1 MWTVCLPNFSAN
13 KTPLFELKQ
22 RRRRRFHTS
31 FPTFLFLG
39 IFFVHALRLLIQI
52 VIPYYG
58 TLERIF
64 YEHGTTV
71 VKIISFDRIRL
82 WLRQMNERK
91 ACILSESQRRTSWS
105 LKARAPSTFVKK
117 NSNLSVLRRPLCIKN
132 RKLRLHFA
140 PKIPRTHHAG
150 KNKGRLISLKT
161 GSLCRINNFIRA
173 SLLSLTI
180 SVSETEQQDKGTMGI
195 SFLSFA
201 PCGLYLPLGLT
212 SLVFAWRLS
221 CTLSSQTFP
230 FNGAGNIARKSG
242 WRVLVTWQTIMFPG
256 WPCHS
261 HRSGAIFTNAWCEFV
276 TYSFSWLIRM
286 YIFIPS
292 LLVETVFCL
301 DCKVGMGFVDLLLS
315 LLFSA
320 SKGYSRR
327 KHHKPW
333 EGKGQYYK
341 ILDGGPSCIFIQIWT

>member
-1 MWTVCLPNFSAN
+1 
-13 KTPLFELKQ
+13 
-22 RRRRRFHTS
+22 
-31 FPTFLFLG
+31 
-39 IFFVHALRLLIQI
+39 
-52 VIPYYG
+52 
-58 TLERIF
+58 
-64 YEHGTTV
+64 
-71 VKIISFDRIRL
+71 
-82 WLRQMNERK
+82 
-91 ACILSESQRRTSWS
+91 
-105 LKARAPSTFVKK
+105 
-117 NSNLSVLRRPLCIKN
+117 
-132 RKLRLHFA
+132 
-140 PKIPRTHHAG
+140 
-150 KNKGRLISLKT
+150 
-161 GSLCRINNFIRA
+161 
-173 SLLSLTI
+173 
-180 SVSETEQQDKGTMGI
+180 MGI
-195 SFLSFA
+195 SFQSFA

-261 HRSGAIFTNAWCEFV
+261 HRFDAIFTNAWCEFV